1 MKRVVTYDIV
11 NGDYDD
17 YEDFYEF
24 VDETNAE
31 QITEST
37 YVFDTSL
44 GQKAFEDKIAS
55 LFSKY
60 DTVAYITV
68 VDNKLYYKYLEGTKC

>member
-31 QITEST
+31 QLTEST

-44 GQKAFEDKIAS
+44 GQEAFEDKISS
-55 LFSKY
+55 LFSN
-60 DTVAYITV
+60 DDMVAYITI
-68 VDNKLYYKYLEGTKC
+68 VDNKLYYKYLEGTKR

>member
-44 GQKAFEDKIAS
+44 GQEAFEDKIAS
-55 LFSKY
+55 LFSNDDIVY
-60 DTVAYITV
+60 YIS
-68 VDNKLYYKYLEGTKC
+68 VDRDKKLFYKKIKGTR